1 MSCFLDRN
9 NLMIFDGGRKSLK
22 EVEEICVD
30 VSKLL
35 AYGNHNKVD
44 WSCMLSINT
53 MKRYIEKCEE
63 AGR

>member
-1 MSCFLDRN
+1 MS
-9 NLMIFDGGRKSLK
+9 FDGGRKSLK
-22 EVEEICVD
+22 EAEEICVD